1 MGMNIAS
8 SAISFG
14 STLEESRATQNAL
27 KRNAKVADINADITQ
42 QQGEA
47 SNQALNRSIQGTL
60 GSIRAGYG
68 SSGIDM
74 SQGSP
79 LDVLASSIRAGTL
92 DSLTQKYNYGIQV
105 QSYRDQAALLRN
117 GAKNAQ
123 AAGFVQAIA
132 NGMNGMTSGQV
143 NTGGY
148 GSNTAGTGNGAMFV
162 QGGNSGGFS
171 GAWSSGNSLTG
182 GSYVPS
188 GGGTAQSWSPGG
200 WM

>member
-47 SNQALNRSIQGTL
+47 SNQALNRHIQGTL

-123 AAGFVQAIA
+123 AAGFVQAVA
-132 NGMNGMTSGQV
+132 NGMNGMTSGTV

-148 GSNTAGTGNGAMFV
+148 GSGTAGTGSGAMFV
-162 QGGNSGGFS
+162 G
-171 GAWSSGNSLTG
+171 SGNSLNGGSTFSGGNWNTG
-182 GSYVPS
+182 GW
-188 GGGTAQSWSPGG
+188 A
-200 WM
+200 